1 MCKLAIL
8 CSPVCFFCDSAGVG
22 RTGTLLTIDVQ
33 MQRANNEMTVNPFT
47 YVSRMRE
54 NRNHMVQT
62 EVCGAK
68 HSHVARNYMSDLGI

>member
-1 MCKLAIL
+1 MPN
-8 CSPVCFFCDSAGVG
+8 SPVHIFHNSAGVG

-33 MQRANNEMTVNPFT
+33 MQRANNEMTVNPYT

-62 EVCGAK
+62 EVCGIE
-68 HSHVARNYMSDLGI
+68 HSHIARKYTASYGV